1 MCMVID
7 MEHLYHVIYSSCN
20 AIVHNSNPTPDP
32 NNNYKPSAT
41 IINLSFITIPRAFQ
55 PHELVALEV
64 GFSKFVVVLGDPT
77 SRPKDGLLRER
88 QVPSCRVLLEKA
100 RSTDVLDLLGGQHLQ
115 CPGDIVPAL
124 QNEKSSIPY
133 HAELGL
139 DVVYDR
145 VVLAP
150 YPGALPRAIFDDILI
165 IIIGASF
172 VVEC

>member
-55 PHELVALEV
+55 PRELVALGV

-100 RSTDVLDLLGGQHLQ
+100 RSTDVLDLS
-115 CPGDIVPAL
+115 GDSTYNVQGILYQLFKMKRAVSRTTPNSAL
-124 QNEKSSIPY
+124 MSSMTVSS
-133 HAELGL
+133 LRL
-139 DVVYDR
+139 TR
-145 VVLAP
+145 VRSQGRSLTI
-150 YPGALPRAIFDDILI
+150 Y
-165 IIIGASF
+165 
-172 VVEC
+172 